1 MDWFAGE
8 AVRVCGD
15 ILEPPLR
22 DRRMLVLKQPVGV
35 VGAITPWN
43 FPMSMVRE
51 PVGRWRRGGRG
62 EVSWVGR

>member
-15 ILEPPLR
+15 VLEPPMR
-22 DRRMLVLKQPVGV
+22 DRRLVVLKQPVGV

-43 FPMSMVRE
+43 FPMSMVG
-51 PVGRWRRGGRG
+51 VG
-62 EVSWVGR
+62 